1 MSFEQAPPVG
11 LIKMAKLS
19 DFVLKYDYPKR
30 ESFIAV
36 PEWNKRLWLIS
47 NDLYDR
53 LKFCIFAWLGW
64 NPDYA
69 LVLWWKNPKFP
80 NIKLLFNH
88 LL

>member
-19 DFVLKYDYPKR
+19 DFVLKYDYPKS

-64 NPDYA
+64 NPNYA
-69 LVLWWKNPKFP
+69 PD
-80 NIKLLFNH
+80 IR
-88 LL
+88 